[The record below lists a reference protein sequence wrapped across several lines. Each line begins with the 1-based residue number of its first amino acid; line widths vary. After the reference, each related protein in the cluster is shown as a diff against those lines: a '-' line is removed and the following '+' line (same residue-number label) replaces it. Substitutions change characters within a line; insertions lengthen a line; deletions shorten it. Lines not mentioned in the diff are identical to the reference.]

1 MLGSLLAQIDKSWLP
16 LFAKHKSELTKIQGI
31 ITPQRIAPT
40 YENVLRVFNYPI
52 SHYRA
57 VIVGQDPYPTPGYAH
72 GLAFSVAANTQPLPA
87 SLRNIFKELESD
99 CGVKAASNGD
109 LGRWADQGIF
119 LLNQILTTRPTQ
131 SLAHEDFG
139 WQDFTAATAKVVGK
153 SGAIGIFWGSKAQH
167 LAQYFDPTLSISSAH
182 PSPLSAYRGFFGS
195 KPFSKANEML
205 RAQGK
210 SEISW

>member
-1 MLGSLLAQIDKSWLP
+1 MALFDQLHDEWQKVLSDYRPLVSIIDSLIDKS
-16 LFAKHKSELTKIQGI
+16 EV
-31 ITPQRIAPT
+31 TPA
-40 YENVLRVFNYPI
+40 YENIFAAYQLPPNAIKVAIF
-52 SHYRA
+52 
-57 VIVGQDPYPTPGYAH
+57 GQDPYPTPGYAH
-72 GLAFSVAANTQPLPA
+72 GLAFSVSANTQPLPA
-87 SLRNIFKELESD
+87 SLKNIFKELESD
-99 CGVKAASNGD
+99 CGVKVASNGN
-109 LGRWADQGIF
+109 LQRWADQGVF

-139 WQDFTAATAKVVGK
+139 WQEFTAATARVVGK

-167 LAQYFDPTLSISSAH
+167 LAQYFDPALSISSAH

-195 KPFSKANEML
+195 KPFSMANEML

>member
-1 MLGSLLAQIDKSWLP
+1 MALFDQLHDEWQKALSDYRPLVSTIDSLIDKSEVTPAYEDIFAAYQLP
-16 LFAKHKSELTKIQGI
+16 PSAIKVAIF
-31 ITPQRIAPT
+31 
-40 YENVLRVFNYPI
+40 
-52 SHYRA
+52 
-57 VIVGQDPYPTPGYAH
+57 GQDPYPTPGYAH

-109 LGRWADQGIF
+109 LGRWADQGVF

-182 PSPLSAYRGFFGS
+182 PSPLSTYRGFFGS

>member
-1 MLGSLLAQIDKSWLP
+1 MALFDQLHDEWQKVLADYRSLVETIDSLIDKSDV
-16 LFAKHKSELTKIQGI
+16 
-31 ITPQRIAPT
+31 TPS
-40 YENVLRVFNYPI
+40 YENIFAAYQLPP
-52 SHYRA
+52 RA
-57 VIVGQDPYPTPGYAH
+57 IKVAIFGQDPYPTPGYAH

-87 SLRNIFKELESD
+87 SLKNIFKELESD
-99 CGVKAASNGD
+99 WGVKVAINGN
-109 LGRWADQGIF
+109 LQRWADQGVF

-139 WQDFTAATAKVVGK
+139 WQEFTAVTAKVVGE

-167 LAQYFDPTLSISSAH
+167 LAQYFDPKLSISSAH

-205 RAQGK
+205 RTQGK
-210 SEISW
+210 SEIRW

>member
-1 MLGSLLAQIDKSWLP
+1 MALFDQLHDEWQKALSDYRPLVSTIDSLIDKSEVTPAYEDIFASYQLP
-16 LFAKHKSELTKIQGI
+16 PSAIKVAIF
-31 ITPQRIAPT
+31 
-40 YENVLRVFNYPI
+40 
-52 SHYRA
+52 
-57 VIVGQDPYPTPGYAH
+57 GQDPYPTPGYAH

-109 LGRWADQGIF
+109 LGRWADQGVF

-139 WQDFTAATAKVVGK
+139 WQEFTAATAKVVGK

-182 PSPLSAYRGFFGS
+182 PSPLSTYRGFFGS

>member
-1 MLGSLLAQIDKSWLP
+1 MALFDQLQDDWQKALSDYRPLVSVIDSLIDKS
-16 LFAKHKSELTKIQGI
+16 EV
-31 ITPQRIAPT
+31 TPA
-40 YENVLRVFNYPI
+40 YENIFAAYQLPPSAIKVAIF
-52 SHYRA
+52 
-57 VIVGQDPYPTPGYAH
+57 GQDPYPTPGYAH

-99 CGVKAASNGD
+99 CGVKVASHGD

-139 WQDFTAATAKVVGK
+139 WQEFTTATAKVVGK

-182 PSPLSAYRGFFGS
+182 PSPLSTYRGFFGS

>member
-1 MLGSLLAQIDKSWLP
+1 MALFDQLHDEWQKVLSDYRPLVSIIDSLIDKS
-16 LFAKHKSELTKIQGI
+16 EV
-31 ITPQRIAPT
+31 TPA
-40 YENVLRVFNYPI
+40 YENIFAAYQLPPNAIKIAIF
-52 SHYRA
+52 
-57 VIVGQDPYPTPGYAH
+57 GQDPYPTPGYAH
-72 GLAFSVAANTQPLPA
+72 GLAFSVSANTQPLPA
-87 SLRNIFKELESD
+87 SLKNIFKELESD
-99 CGVKAASNGD
+99 CGVKVASNGN
-109 LGRWADQGIF
+109 LQRWADQGVF

-139 WQDFTAATAKVVGK
+139 WQEFTAATARVVGK

-167 LAQYFDPTLSISSAH
+167 LAQYFDPALSISSAH

-195 KPFSKANEML
+195 KPFSMANEML